1 MNQPLLD
8 YIWSKI
14 QSPVIVLDQIG
25 TNNYKG
31 KILQRHEFSFS
42 NDESIA
48 STFREY
54 FKVNSIDEGI
64 WIIKQLKIK
73 LKDLPEQ
80 IDKERLISE
89 LGFSASDN
97 LYLCWKFV

>member
-1 MNQPLLD
+1 MNQPLLE

-14 QSPVIVLDQIG
+14 QAPVIVLDQIG
-25 TNNYKG
+25 SNNYKG
-31 KILQRHEFSFS
+31 RILQQHQFSFS

-80 IDKERLISE
+80 IDKEKLISE
-89 LGFSASDN
+89 LGFSSSDN